1 MIRRTLVALV
11 LTMSIASPAAACDAY
26 WDDCWWWWEEPAWQP
41 EPLWQPESAWQ
52 PEPAVADVWWWEEPA
67 WAPPPASAPEP
78 VWQPAPA
85 PEPVWQPAPEPAP
98 VIPQGLY
105 LVTEVYVADIVS
117 VAGPL
122 TTYTTATVVETPGT
136 YARVIDTVG
145 TGTAS
150 AYDGSAFN
158 GRTALDDGR
167 GVAGTYYENFVL
179 SNGEFVPV
187 SVVFFQDDSALAA
200 AAPPPPT
207 PSPVQT
213 PVPTPVPIAVVQP
226 APIPAA
232 ATPIPVATAPPA
244 PPVTLPTEVARIDPL
259 VEPPLAAGQPPAQSD
274 TPPPPPQSGTAPRTP
289 IIRPGISASPIGEVR
304 FEIEVLRG
312 RAIPLW
318 IRVAADGMPHPVASW
333 RIRSGEHIVLGPSS
347 GGGDDALSA
356 RWDVVT
362 PPGVAWILGV
372 DVDLVIGGVPQSSFG
387 EIAVVVRSP
396 ALVR

>member
-1 MIRRTLVALV
+1 MIRRTLAAL
-11 LTMSIASPAAACDAY
+11 LLAMSVASPAAACDPY
-26 WDDCWWWWEEPAWQP
+26 WDDCWWWWDEPVYYEEPVWQPAPVWQP
-41 EPLWQPESAWQ
+41 EP
-52 PEPAVADVWWWEEPA
+52 VADVWWWQEPA
-67 WAPPPASAPEP
+67 WAPPPAS
-78 VWQPAPA
+78 A

-122 TTYTTATVVETPGT
+122 TTYSTATTAETPGT

-167 GVAGTYYENFVL
+167 SVAGTYYENFVL

-200 AAPPPPT
+200 AAPPL
-207 PSPVQT
+207 PSASPAQT
-213 PVPTPVPIAVVQP
+213 PAIPVPIAVVQP
-226 APIPAA
+226 VPFPAA
-232 ATPIPVATAPPA
+232 ATPTPMPVAAAPQASPA
-244 PPVTLPTEVARIDPL
+244 PPVAAPTGVARIDPL
-259 VEPPLAAGQPPAQSD
+259 VEPPPGSEPPR
-274 TPPPPPQSGTAPRTP
+274 PQGGTAPRIP
-289 IIRPGISASPIGEVR
+289 VIHPGVSASPVGEVR
-304 FEIEVLRG
+304 SAIEVLRG

-318 IRVAADGMPHPVASW
+318 VRAAADGVPHPVASW
-333 RIRSGEHIVLGPSS
+333 RIRSGEHIALGPSS

-372 DVDLVIGGVPQSSFG
+372 DVTIVIGGVPQSSFG

>member
-1 MIRRTLVALV
+1 MIRRTLAALV
-11 LTMSIASPAAACDAY
+11 LILSVASPAAACDPY
-26 WDDCWWWWEEPAWQP
+26 WDDCWWWWEEPAYVK
-41 EPLWQPESAWQ
+41 ETA
-52 PEPAVADVWWWEEPA
+52 WWEEPI
-67 WAPPPASAPEP
+67 WSPEP
-78 VWQPAPA
+78 A
-85 PEPVWQPAPEPAP
+85 WQPAPEPAP

-105 LVTEVYVADIVS
+105 LVTEVYVADVVS

-122 TTYTTATVVETPGT
+122 TTYSTATVADTPGT

-207 PSPVQT
+207 PSPIQT
-213 PVPTPVPIAVVQP
+213 PAPAPVPIAVVQP
-226 APIPAA
+226 PPVPVT
-232 ATPIPVATAPPA
+232 ATPPPVAVVPTAPSA
-244 PPVTLPTEVARIDPL
+244 APVTFPTEVARIDPL
-259 VEPPLAAGQPPAQSD
+259 VEPPLAAAPPPAQND
-274 TPPPPPQSGTAPRTP
+274 TPPPPPQSDTAPRTP
-289 IIRPGISASPIGEVR
+289 VIRPGISASPIGEVR
-304 FEIEVLRG
+304 SEIEVLRG

-318 IRVAADGMPHPVASW
+318 IRAAADGVPHPVASW
-333 RIRSGEHIVLGPSS
+333 RIRSGEHIALGPSS

-372 DVDLVIGGVPQSSFG
+372 DVTLVIGGVPKSSFG
-387 EIAVVVRSP
+387 EFAVIVRSP

>member
-1 MIRRTLVALV
+1 MIRLTLVALV
-11 LTMSIASPAAACDAY
+11 LIMSIASPAAACDPY
-26 WDDCWWWWEEPAWQP
+26 WDDCWWWWEEPATYVEETTWWQEPAWYP
-41 EPLWQPESAWQ
+41 EPVWP
-52 PEPAVADVWWWEEPA
+52 PEPVWYPEPVQEVWWWQEPA
-67 WAPPPASAPEP
+67 WAPPPP
-78 VWQPAPA
+78 PAPA
-85 PEPVWQPAPEPAP
+85 AEPVWQPAPEPAP

-122 TTYTTATVVETPGT
+122 TTYTTSTVVETPGT

-145 TGTAS
+145 TGAAS

-200 AAPPPPT
+200 GAPPPPT

-213 PVPTPVPIAVVQP
+213 PAPTPVPIAVVQP

-232 ATPIPVATAPPA
+232 ATPMPVATAPQA
-244 PPVTLPTEVARIDPL
+244 PPVTLPTEIARIDPL
-259 VEPPLAAGQPPAQSD
+259 VEPPLAAAQPPSRND
-274 TPPPPPQSGTAPRTP
+274 TPPRPPV
-289 IIRPGISASPIGEVR
+289 IRPGISASPIGEVR

-318 IRVAADGMPHPVASW
+318 IRAAADGMPHPVASW
-333 RIRSGEHIVLGPSS
+333 RIRSGEHIALGPTS

>member
-1 MIRRTLVALV
+1 MIRRTLAALLLV
-11 LTMSIASPAAACDAY
+11 MSVASPAAACDPY
-26 WDDCWWWWEEPAWQP
+26 WDDCWWWEEPFSQP
-41 EPLWQPESAWQ
+41 
-52 PEPAVADVWWWEEPA
+52 D
-67 WAPPPASAPEP
+67 
-78 VWQPAPA
+78 
-85 PEPVWQPAPEPAP
+85 PVWQPAPEPAP

-117 VAGPL
+117 VVGPL
-122 TTYTTATVVETPGT
+122 TTYSTATAAETPGT

-145 TGTAS
+145 TGRAS

-167 GVAGTYYENFVL
+167 SVAGTYYENFVL

-200 AAPPPPT
+200 AAPPPPSA
-207 PSPVQT
+207 SPAQT
-213 PVPTPVPIAVVQP
+213 PATLVPIAVVQP
-226 APIPAA
+226 APFPAA
-232 ATPIPVATAPPA
+232 ATPMPVAAVPQAPPT
-244 PPVTLPTEVARIDPL
+244 PPVAIPTDVARIDPL
-259 VEPPLAAGQPPAQSD
+259 VEPPLGSEPPR
-274 TPPPPPQSGTAPRTP
+274 PHSGTAPRIP
-289 IIRPGISASPIGEVR
+289 VIRPGISASPVGEVR
-304 FEIEVLRG
+304 SEIEVLRG

-318 IRVAADGMPHPVASW
+318 LRAAVDGVPHPVASW
-333 RIRSGEHIVLGPSS
+333 RIRSGEHIALGLSS
-347 GGGDDALSA
+347 GAGDDALSV

-372 DVDLVIGGVPQSSFG
+372 DVTIVIGGVPQSSFG